1 MSDVILSSIV
11 ESQLPEFIR
20 EEHQLFAKFIKRYY
34 EWLEKNGNIVL
45 ESKKLDD
52 AKDVDLADNVYIE
65 QIRKEIAPFFPQEL
79 LLDKAKFLKIVGEFY
94 RSKGTPESVKFLFR
108 VLYNEEITISYPKEQ
123 VLRTSDGKWVLP
135 LALRVTDNDPN
146 ILEIEQTKII
156 GQTSKATAIVEKA
169 IKSVDRQLGIEYVEL
184 YISNITKLFST
195 GETVTTHV
203 TGNTQIQVSA
213 TLIGSLSEIKIDPI
227 NRGLY
232 YNGYDPELGY
242 DGDPVTIVGGLNPQS
257 ANPVGALATV
267 GTVLRGS
274 VKNIITR
281 EGGFGFRYN
290 SIAPNSS
297 IIDFKGGFTGG
308 LLGSEAKAFIS
319 LLDENYTRNVNVSDV
334 TIETVYSQSINQW
347 DNTSNTKTI
356 GQVTTYQDLGLYSI
370 AYVDI
375 ESQGGGYRQKPEVD
389 IYSMYLEDS
398 DDLLVITSCTA
409 VKGSRILR
417 DSSQDLTDT
426 FEVGEKVKLF
436 LKNRFEEIR
445 TVTEVTSETITLDI
459 PFENNIDNLMVY
471 KLLRKNL
478 DALGSLGRIEV
489 LNGGQNY
496 NVGEYLIFTSTGGR
510 GLGANAQIT
519 EVHAANNGVKVVE
532 FNEKSVGA
540 LTGVTI
546 STAGTGYGVGNT
558 FTATGGTGT
567 SAVLTVLAVNGSGNV
582 TSVNVSNSG
591 KYITS
596 PTTTLNPFTS
606 NTGSGSGFRANL
618 TISYAPENI
627 RGGEGYD
634 AAHLPLIT
642 INTIS
647 GTGASL
653 IAKEI
658 LGDGEELELST
669 TRIGSISS
677 LRVISYGYD
686 YIASPQ
692 ISLRNADLIVS
703 NVTEGQIFV
712 ANTKIYQGTSNTNTT
727 FVAYV
732 DRYVSTNNHMRI
744 YNYSGTFNVATQII
758 SNDNT
763 VSANV
768 VTISY
773 YGDGKAKA
781 TAGFENGLIRYPG
794 IYLNEDGQL
803 SADKKLQ
810 DSKKYHNFS
819 YVINTENDYVK
830 FKKALNDVV
839 HPVGTKTFVNRIS
852 ANEASAAR
860 PNNTT
865 ILISVQTLGN
875 TFNISNGSN
884 SMVATGASS
893 NLLSIISVGDY
904 VTLTSVERRI
914 SGTVNIGASSNVI
927 VGTSTN
933 FINDVQA
940 NDVIKLSTGNT
951 STVTEVINANT
962 IYTYT
967 NFGISNNTANISLLF
982 NDTKQ
987 VTFVNANTILVS
999 TNFTTNSTFVVTYH
1013 QKLE

>member
-20 EEHQLFAKFIKRYY
+20 EEHQLFATFIKRYY

-65 QIRKEIAPFFPQEL
+65 QIRKEIAPFFPKEL

-135 LALRVTDNDPN
+135 LALRVTDNDVN
-146 ILEIEQTKII
+146 ILEIEKTKII
-156 GQTSKATAIVEKA
+156 GQTSKASAIVEKA

-184 YISNITKLFST
+184 YISNITKLFTT
-195 GETVTTHV
+195 GETIRTHV
-203 TGNTQIQVSA
+203 TGNTQIEVTA

-232 YNGYDPELGY
+232 YNGYDPDLGY
-242 DGDPVTIVGGLNPQS
+242 DGDPVTIIGGLNPQS

-267 GTVLRGS
+267 GTVLKGS

-281 EGGFGFRYN
+281 NGGFGFRYD
-290 SIAPNSS
+290 SIAPNST
-297 IIDFKGGFTGG
+297 IIDFKGGFAGG

-375 ESQGGGYRQKPEVD
+375 LSSGGGYRQKPEVD
-389 IYSMYLEDS
+389 ISSMYLEDV

-409 VKGSRILR
+409 VQGSRILR

-426 FEVGEKVKLF
+426 FEVGERVKLF

-445 TVTEVTSETITLDI
+445 TVTAVTSETITLDV

-478 DALGSLGRIEV
+478 DALGSLGRIEI
-489 LNGGQNY
+489 LSGGQNY
-496 NVGEYLIFTSTGGR
+496 NVGEYLIFSSTGGR
-510 GLGANAQIT
+510 GLGANAQII
-519 EVHAANNGVKVVE
+519 EVHTANNGVKSVE
-532 FNEKSVGA
+532 FNERSIGA

-546 STAGTGYGVGNT
+546 STGGTGYGVGNT

-567 SAVLTVLAVNGSGNV
+567 SAVLTVLTVNGSGNV

-618 TISYAPENI
+618 TISYAPEYI

-634 AAHLPLIT
+634 AAHLPTIT
-642 INTIS
+642 VNTAF
-647 GTGASL
+647 GTGATL

-669 TRIGSISS
+669 TRIGSIST
-677 LRVISYGYD
+677 LRVVSYGYD
-686 YIASPQ
+686 YISAPQ
-692 ISLRNADLIVS
+692 ISLRNADLVVS
-703 NVTEGQIFV
+703 NVTSGQIFV
-712 ANTKIYQGTSNTNTT
+712 ANTKIYQGASNTNTT
-727 FVAYV
+727 WTAFV
-732 DRYVSTNNHMRI
+732 DRYVTSNNHMRI
-744 YNYSGTFNVATQII
+744 YNYRGAFNVASQII
-758 SNDNT
+758 SDDNT

-768 VTISY
+768 VNVSY

-839 HPVGTKTFVNRIS
+839 HPVGTKTFVTRVS
-852 ANEASAAR
+852 ANPKNAAR
-860 PNNTT
+860 PNST
-865 ILISVQTLGN
+865 IKIISVQTLSN
-875 TFNISNGSN
+875 TFNVSNGSN
-884 SMVATGASS
+884 NMVATGASP
-893 NLLSIISVGDY
+893 NLASVISVGDY
-904 VTLTSVERRI
+904 VTLRNVERRI
-914 SGTVNIGASSNVI
+914 SGTVNVGVSSNVV

-967 NFGISNNTANISLLF
+967 NFGISNNNATISILF

-999 TNFTTNSTFVVTYH
+999 TKFTTNSTYVTTSH

>member
-52 AKDVDLADNVYIE
+52 AKDVDFADNVYIE
-65 QIRKEIAPFFPQEL
+65 QIRKEIAPFFPKEL

-135 LALRVTDNDPN
+135 LALRVTDDDVN
-146 ILEIEQTKII
+146 ILEIEKTKII
-156 GQTSKATAIVEKA
+156 GQTSQASAIVEKA

-184 YISNITKLFST
+184 YISNITKLFTT
-195 GETVTTHV
+195 GETIKTHV
-203 TGNTQIQVSA
+203 TGNTQIEVTA
-213 TLIGSLSEIKIDPI
+213 TLIGSLSEIKIDPL

-242 DGDPVTIVGGLNPQS
+242 EGDPVTIIGGLNTQS
-257 ANPVGALATV
+257 ANPVGAIATV
-267 GTVLRGS
+267 GDVLKGS
-274 VKNIITR
+274 VKNIITKN
-281 EGGFGFRYN
+281 GGFGFRYN

-297 IIDFKGGFTGG
+297 IIDFRRGFDGG

-319 LLDENYTRNVNVSDV
+319 LLDESYSRNVNVSDV

-347 DNTSNTKTI
+347 DNSSNTKTI
-356 GQVTTYQDLGLYSI
+356 GQVTTYQDLGLYTI
-370 AYVDI
+370 AYIDL
-375 ESQGGGYRQKPEVD
+375 ESQGGGYRQKPDVD
-389 IYSMYLEDS
+389 IYSMYLEDI
-398 DDLLVITSCTA
+398 DDLLVIASCTA

-417 DSSQDLTDT
+417 DSSQDLTNT

-436 LKNRFEEIR
+436 VKNRYEEIK
-445 TVTEVTSETITLDI
+445 TITAVTTETITLDV
-459 PFENNIDNLMVY
+459 PFENDIDNLVVY

-478 DALGSLGRIEV
+478 DALGSLGRIEI

-519 EVHAANNGVKVVE
+519 QVHAANNGVKVVE
-532 FNEKSVGA
+532 FNEKRVGA

-567 SAVLTVLAVNGSGNV
+567 SAVLTVLTVSGNGAV

-634 AAHLPLIT
+634 SAHLPIIT
-642 INTIS
+642 INTTS
-647 GTGASL
+647 GSGASL

-686 YIASPQ
+686 YVSAPQ
-692 ISLRNADLIVS
+692 ISLRNADLVTS
-703 NVTEGQIFV
+703 NITEGQIFV
-712 ANTKIYQGTSNTNTT
+712 ANTKIYQGVSNTNTT
-727 FVAYV
+727 WTAYV
-732 DRYVSTNNHMRI
+732 DRYVTSNNHMRI
-744 YNYSGTFNVATQII
+744 YNYRGSFNVASQII
-758 SNDNT
+758 SDDNT

-768 VTISY
+768 VSISY

-803 SADKKLQ
+803 SADKRLQ

-839 HPVGTKTFVNRIS
+839 HPVGTKTFVNRVS
-852 ANEASAAR
+852 LNEKEAS
-860 PNNTT
+860 NTNVT
-865 ILISVQTLGN
+865 LKVISVKTLAN

-884 SMVATGASS
+884 NMVATGASP
-893 NLLSIISVGDY
+893 NLSSIISVGDY
-904 VTLTSVERRI
+904 VTLKDVERRI
-914 SGTVNIGASSNVI
+914 SGTVNIGTSSNVV

-967 NFGISNNTANISLLF
+967 NFGISANAANISLLF

-999 TNFTTNSTFVVTYH
+999 TKFTTNSTYVVTSH

>member
-1 MSDVILSSIV
+1 MNDTAKIAESPTGFANSISVFNSLYTGANTYSSNWY
-11 ESQLPEFIR
+11 EF
-20 EEHQLFAKFIKRYY
+20 A
-34 EWLEKNGNIVL
+34 
-45 ESKKLDD
+45 
-52 AKDVDLADNVYIE
+52 AA
-65 QIRKEIAPFFPQEL
+65 IAPQTLFTDTF
-79 LLDKAKFLKIVGEFY
+79 VGNLGVVTSNANCWY
-94 RSKGTPESVKFLFR
+94 ANGKG
-108 VLYNEEITISYPKEQ
+108 
-123 VLRTSDGKWVLP
+123 
-135 LALRVTDNDPN
+135 LALSAVTNDYN
-146 ILEIEQTKII
+146 NASRSVAIATGATDLGAVEFN
-156 GQTSKATAIVEKA
+156 TSTAPIAATASA
-169 IKSVDRQLGIEYVEL
+169 IPAANTTTNYTFANRQVA
-184 YISNITKLFST
+184 S
-195 GETVTTHV
+195 
-203 TGNTQIQVSA
+203 
-213 TLIGSLSEIKIDPI
+213 I
-227 NRGLY
+227 NW
-232 YNGYDPELGY
+232 
-242 DGDPVTIVGGLNPQS
+242 GG
-257 ANPVGALATV
+257 T
-267 GTVLRGS
+267 GTVPSAVNVLFYSGTNAPNLISGS
-274 VKNIITR
+274 N
-281 EGGFGFRYN
+281 RYN
-290 SIAPNSS
+290 S
-297 IIDFKGGFTGG
+297 
-308 LLGSEAKAFIS
+308 
-319 LLDENYTRNVNVSDV
+319 Y
-334 TIETVYSQSINQW
+334 
-347 DNTSNTKTI
+347 
-356 GQVTTYQDLGLYSI
+356 
-370 AYVDI
+370 
-375 ESQGGGYRQKPEVD
+375 
-389 IYSMYLEDS
+389 
-398 DDLLVITSCTA
+398 
-409 VKGSRILR
+409 
-417 DSSQDLTDT
+417 
-426 FEVGEKVKLF
+426 
-436 LKNRFEEIR
+436 
-445 TVTEVTSETITLDI
+445 
-459 PFENNIDNLMVY
+459 
-471 KLLRKNL
+471 
-478 DALGSLGRIEV
+478 
-489 LNGGQNY
+489 Y
-496 NVGEYLIFTSTGGR
+496 NV
-510 GLGANAQIT
+510 
-519 EVHAANNGVKVVE
+519 
-532 FNEKSVGA
+532 
-540 LTGVTI
+540 
-546 STAGTGYGVGNT
+546 
-558 FTATGGTGT
+558 TATGGTGT

-642 INTIS
+642 INTAS

-653 IAKEI
+653 IAREI

-839 HPVGTKTFVNRIS
+839 HPVGTKTFVNRVS
-852 ANEASAAR
+852 ANEANAAR
-860 PNNTT
+860 TNNT
-865 ILISVQTLGN
+865 IKIISVTTLGN

-999 TNFTTNSTFVVTYH
+999 TNFTTNSTFVATYH